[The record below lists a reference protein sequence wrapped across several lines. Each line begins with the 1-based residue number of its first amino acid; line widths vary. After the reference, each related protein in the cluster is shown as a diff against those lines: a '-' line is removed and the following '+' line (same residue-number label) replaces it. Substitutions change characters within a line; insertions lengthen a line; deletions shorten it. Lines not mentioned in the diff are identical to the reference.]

1 MIYQAKCHIPCL
13 KALLGGMCWLLN
25 AQMRLQKPFLRHPG
39 VKNGPFLQR
48 GESHA
53 VGVVEAMKLQ
63 GLWPEAKG
71 QPSEPGSETPTKRGL
86 CISTDLLSELKKA
99 VDAAAV
105 EMGEGDAQN

>member
-1 MIYQAKCHIPCL
+1 MSNNSEKT
-13 KALLGGMCWLLN
+13 
-25 AQMRLQKPFLRHPG
+25 
-39 VKNGPFLQR
+39 
-48 GESHA
+48 GESSSQRLVYSFDKNA
-53 VGVVEAMKLQ
+53 IEEVRAYLQ
-63 GLWPEAKG
+63 EWRSQQYLDIRIWMKG

>member
-1 MIYQAKCHIPCL
+1 
-13 KALLGGMCWLLN
+13 
-25 AQMRLQKPFLRHPG
+25 
-39 VKNGPFLQR
+39 
-48 GESHA
+48 
-53 VGVVEAMKLQ
+53 MKLQ

-105 EMGEGDAQN
+105 EMGEDDAQN